1 MLVTLDSV
9 LSATDIARL
18 RPLLDAAPWTDG
30 QRTAGSQARHVKHND
45 QLPSDCET
53 AAAVRQ
59 AVLQALD
66 CHARFFSAALPK
78 KVFTPRINRYQG
90 SGHYGMHYDNAVMR
104 RADGQQ
110 VRSDVSCTVFLNEPD
125 EYEGGELVI
134 HDTYGEQRV
143 KLAAGSA
150 VLYPGTS
157 LHEVRPVTQGQRLAC
172 FFWIESMVRSD
183 PQRALLHELDMA
195 ITSLRA
201 QHGETPQTHTLTG
214 TYHNLLRMWA
224 DT

>member
-9 LSATDIARL
+9 LSAADIARL
-18 RPLLDAAPWTDG
+18 RPLLEAAPWTDG
-30 QRTAGSQARHVKHND
+30 QRTAGSQARHVKYNE
-45 QLPSDCET
+45 QLPSDCE
-53 AAAVRQ
+53 AAVAVRQ
-59 AVLQALD
+59 TVLQALD
-66 CHARFFSAALPK
+66 SHARFFSAALPK

-90 SGHYGMHYDNAVMR
+90 EGHYGMHYDNAILR

-143 KLAAGSA
+143 KLPAGSA

-172 FFWIESMVRSD
+172 FFWIESMVRFD

-195 ITSLRA
+195 ITSLRE
-201 QHGETPQTHTLTG
+201 QHGETPETHTLTG